1 MSVDAIKKF
10 LENAKD
16 YPDGTMVTIGE
27 TQVPLGSLRQLNATE
42 RQQLAD
48 GIKANSEREADLSKR
63 QELVVDLAKKAQAAY
78 NAAEEARAKAG
89 TTEPRVTPGADPFE
103 DPWLAPVKKAL
114 GERDAKI
121 ATLTEQLKQAVT
133 VVANAATTFSE
144 DRWDRQYRE
153 IDFGKREKKPTRDE
167 VLKFATANK
176 IVDRHGL
183 PSVSLAWDKMSEA
196 DRLDE
201 MRKTERE
208 KGREEGRQEAIAS
221 RIPPPNVP
229 GPGQAPLPRINTAA
243 GDLGDLYADAIKDP
257 ELRALIEQLPAGMA

>member
-1 MSVDAIKKF
+1 MSDQLKKF
-10 LENAKD
+10 LDDTKT

-78 NAAEEARAKAG
+78 NAAEEARVKAAG
-89 TTEPRVTPGADPFE
+89 QPLPNTGADPWQ
-103 DPWLAPVKKAL
+103 DPWLAPVKGAL
-114 GERDAKI
+114 DERDKKI

-144 DRWDRQYRE
+144 DRWDKQYE
-153 IDFGKREKKPTRDE
+153 SIDFGKREKKPTRDE
-167 VLKFATANK
+167 VLKFATDNK

-183 PSVSLAWDKMSEA
+183 PSVKLAWDKMSEA

-243 GDLGDLYADAIKDP
+243 GDLGDLYSEAIKDP